1 MGASIAFLTFGG
13 LSTLFLVV
21 LFTIEDKRGLRFGER
36 VRSVFDRLIL
46 NAKNGIVGAF
56 PDVNDHFLRELFHFL
71 IHSALSF
78 LLALVRSVERGV
90 VRIVRFNRM
99 QVMRLRTPASTG
111 TDVDPSERTGHL
123 AEVMD
128 HKRATELSPK
138 ERAKRKEDA
147 IEG

>member
-13 LSTLFLVV
+13 LSTLFLVA
-21 LFTIEDKRGLRFGER
+21 LFALEDKRGMRYGES

-46 NAKNGIVGAF
+46 NAKNSIAAAF
-56 PDVNDHFLRELFHFL
+56 PDVNDHFLRELFHFI
-71 IHSALSF
+71 IHSILSF
-78 LLALVRSVERGV
+78 LLASVRRIERGV
-90 VRIVRFNRM
+90 LRIVRFNRM
-99 QVMRLRTPASTG
+99 QVMRLRTPKPTAVEGEPT
-111 TDVDPSERTGHL
+111 ERTGHL